1 MATQT
6 ISIFKIKTWPQLDA
20 KDFKLVV
27 MEDWQLASN
36 RNQAESIHL

>member
-20 KDFKLVV
+20 KDFKLDV
-27 MEDWQLASN
+27 MEDRQLAWN
-36 RNQAESIHL
+36 GNQTESIPL